1 MDGRAGRWQDRRVRT
16 GSRGRPEEVTV
27 GRISSRVALD
37 LLLDLTRRLTEERT
51 LEEALQEVTNAALRL
66 LPGEHSSVRILD
78 DSRTRLLSAARSG
91 AGTSRRPASFRPGEG
106 VAGWVVEHGEIAR
119 INDTARDA
127 RFTRK
132 AGQGFRIR
140 SMLGVPL
147 WSAGRV
153 IGVLALTSAKA
164 GTFGLRDEELAM
176 LLANCAVPPIE
187 RARLERLA
195 VTDQHTMA
203 YNRRYLLPCLRE
215 EIEAARRYVTP
226 LSVMLLDLD
235 RFKRVNDRH
244 GHAAGDQVLRTF
256 VDRVWLT
263 TRRQDALIRR
273 GGDEF
278 VLVMPGTSLVQA
290 TAAAE
295 RIRRTVSAAPFE
307 VGEGVHV
314 AQTVSIGLADWDGR
328 EEPEAFEARTD
339 RALYAAKRAGRN
351 RVRVAKTPR
360 GAREGVSSGAKPRRR
375 RRAGGSCGSRRR
387 RRARGR

>member
-1 MDGRAGRWQDRRVRT
+1 
-16 GSRGRPEEVTV
+16 VTV
-27 GRISSRVALD
+27 GRIRSRVALD

-66 LPGEHSSVRILD
+66 LPGEHASVRILD
-78 DSRTRLLSAARSG
+78 ESRTRLLSAARSG
-91 AGTSRRPASFRPGEG
+91 AGTTRRPVSFRPGEG
-106 VAGWVVEHGEIAR
+106 VAGWVVEHGEVAR
-119 INDTARDA
+119 INDTARDT

-140 SMLGVPL
+140 SLLGVPL

-153 IGVLALTSAKA
+153 IGVLALTSPKKQSFAQ
-164 GTFGLRDEELAM
+164 RDEELAM

-195 VTDQHTMA
+195 VTDQHTMT

-215 EIEAARRYVTP
+215 EMEAARRYVTP

-235 RFKRVNDRH
+235 RFKRVNDRW

-256 VDRVWLT
+256 VDRMWLT

-278 VLVMPGTSLVQA
+278 VVVMPGTSLVQA
-290 TAAAE
+290 LAAAE
-295 RIRRTVSAAPFE
+295 RIRRTVSAAAFA
-307 VGEGVHV
+307 VGESGHV
-314 AQTVSIGLADWDGR
+314 AQTVSIGLAEWDGR
-328 EEPEAFEARTD
+328 EEPEILEARID
-339 RALYAAKRAGRN
+339 KALYAAKRAGRN
-351 RVRVAKTPR
+351 RVRVAKAPP
-360 GAREGVSSGAKPRRR
+360 GAREGVTRGAKRRR
-375 RRAGGSCGSRRR
+375 WGRAGGSCGSRTTRR
-387 RRARGR
+387 